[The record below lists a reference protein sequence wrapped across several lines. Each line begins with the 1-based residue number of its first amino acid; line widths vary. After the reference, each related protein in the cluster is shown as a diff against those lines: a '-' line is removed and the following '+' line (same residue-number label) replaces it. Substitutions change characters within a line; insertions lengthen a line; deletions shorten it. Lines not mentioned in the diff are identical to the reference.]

1 MVGFMGPGK
10 HERIPLSA
18 LFLQNFKVRPGKN
31 RFMSSRARNSPS
43 TLFVSI
49 VFQVHCSGDLTLC
62 WELTRVVS
70 IPVCQ
75 NFAKVNC
82 RGEFAFLLRLC
93 ALIWKGRWGTRNQQV
108 IESYPLWLTYIF
120 YPQEA
125 RSEKIHAFIYSF
137 I

>member
-1 MVGFMGPGK
+1 MDSEKAQNVGGVMVGFMGPGK

-18 LFLQNFKVRPGKN
+18 LLLQNFKVRPGKN
-31 RFMSSRARNSPS
+31 RFMSSQARNSPS

-82 RGEFAFLLRLC
+82 RRGGCFPSEAMCTHLEGKVVDKEPTSNRILSFMVDL
-93 ALIWKGRWGTRNQQV
+93 
-108 IESYPLWLTYIF
+108 YILS
-120 YPQEA
+120 P
-125 RSEKIHAFIYSF
+125 RS
-137 I
+137 